1 MPSSSGPPLLPPTRS
16 GEAAEGA
23 ALRFLNARGFLLIA
37 RNWQVRQGEID
48 LVVQKDALLVFA
60 EVRLRNREDFGG
72 AIASVT
78 AAKQRKIIATA
89 QAFLQHHP
97 EFHACDCRFD
107 VLAVKAGAAAWHVR
121 WLPGAFT
128 T

>member
-1 MPSSSGPPLLPPTRS
+1 MRK
-16 GEAAEGA
+16 AE
-23 ALRFLNARGFLLIA
+23 
-37 RNWQVRQGEID
+37 
-48 LVVQKDALLVFA
+48 LLVFV
-60 EVRLRNREDFGG
+60 EVRLRNRDDFGG
-72 AIASVT
+72 AAASVT
-78 AAKQRKIIATA
+78 PAKQRKIIATA

-97 EFHACDCRFD
+97 EFLACDCRFD